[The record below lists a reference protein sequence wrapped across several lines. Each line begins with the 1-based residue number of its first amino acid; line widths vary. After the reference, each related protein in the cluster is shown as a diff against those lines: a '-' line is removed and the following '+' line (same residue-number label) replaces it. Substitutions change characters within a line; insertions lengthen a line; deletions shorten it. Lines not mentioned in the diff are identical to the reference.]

1 MDIRE
6 TSLPGIGVRYD
17 LSTRAGGRLA
27 VVVRRDGRYE
37 LGVYDDPRDEDLCRT
52 VLALQ
57 DDEADALAGI
67 LGAPRILDA
76 LQELQALGGLQTEQ
90 LRLNAGS
97 PYAGRT
103 LGDTQART
111 RTGVSIVAIVREGT
125 SIASPTPA
133 TDLVEDDVL
142 VVVGTPDGVR
152 DLRAL
157 LRDG

>member
-1 MDIRE
+1 MDIRA
-6 TSLPGIGVRYD
+6 TSLPGIGGRFDV
-17 LSTRAGGRLA
+17 STRTGSRLA

-37 LGVYDDPRDEDLCRT
+37 LGIYDDPQDEDLCRT
-52 VLALQ
+52 VISLQ
-57 DDEADALAGI
+57 EDEAEALAGV

-76 LQELQALGGLQTEQ
+76 LQELQSLGGLQTEQ
-90 LRLNAGS
+90 IRLSPGS

-103 LGDTQART
+103 LGDTRART
-111 RTGVSIVAIVREGT
+111 RTGVSVVAIVRDGT
-125 SIASPTPA
+125 PIPSPTPT
-133 TDLVEDDVL
+133 TDLAADDVL

>member
-37 LGVYDDPRDEDLCRT
+37 LGVYDDPDDDDRCRT
-52 VLALQ
+52 LLALQ
-57 DDEADALAGI
+57 DEEADALAGI

-90 LRLNAGS
+90 LRVAAGT
-97 PYAGRT
+97 PYAG
-103 LGDTQART
+103 
-111 RTGVSIVAIVREGT
+111 
-125 SIASPTPA
+125 
-133 TDLVEDDVL
+133 
-142 VVVGTPDGVR
+142 
-152 DLRAL
+152 
-157 LRDG
+157 